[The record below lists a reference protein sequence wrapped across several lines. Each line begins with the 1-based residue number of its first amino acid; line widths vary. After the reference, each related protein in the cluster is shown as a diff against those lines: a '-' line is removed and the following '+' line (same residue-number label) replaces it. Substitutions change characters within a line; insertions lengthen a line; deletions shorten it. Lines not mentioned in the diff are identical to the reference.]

1 MAMDRYLNPKE
12 KEKYPEWLEKQ
23 EERRAELAEQR
34 KNREILSTAPPE
46 PENKEDEPEAQYEYH
61 LGDSVYIGASQYEI
75 LSFDENRVM
84 LYDFDM
90 PLFNKELSREEFD
103 RKVRENP
110 MNDHLKVSVLPAEEK
125 TVTGENK
132 AQNDTE
138 TVPDFSPKTGYDE
151 PEETTELMNY
161 SEEKTFIP
169 EYQELYLQNNDM
181 VGWIKVE
188 DTKINYPVMQS
199 KDNPNF
205 YLKHGF
211 DKAYTDYGCPYV
223 QENCDMELPSDNII
237 IYGHH
242 MNDGSMFAGLMKFKD
257 KSFWEKHKTVSFDTL
272 TDRQTYEV
280 IAVFKTV
287 VYTDSPD
294 SFKYYQF
301 VNADTAEDFT
311 AYVEKCKKLSLYE
324 TGITAEYGDKLL
336 TLSTCEYSRTNGR
349 LVVVAKLINE

>member
-1 MAMDRYLNPKE
+1 MTNGGDA
-12 KEKYPEWLEKQ
+12 
-23 EERRAELAEQR
+23 AEQVVR
-34 KNREILSTAPPE
+34 LSLEGFEVAAKLSGAAAKNIAVL
-46 PENKEDEPEAQYEYH
+46 
-61 LGDSVYIGASQYEI
+61 L
-75 LSFDENRVM
+75 
-84 LYDFDM
+84 
-90 PLFNKELSREEFD
+90 
-103 RKVRENP
+103 
-110 MNDHLKVSVLPAEEK
+110 VSVLKQEQK
-125 TVTGENK
+125 TKGKARLTNMIKSGKELKVFSIPNK
-132 AQNDTE
+132 DLKKFTE
-138 TVPDFSPKTGYDE
+138 QAKRYGV
-151 PEETTELMNY
+151 
-161 SEEKTFIP
+161 
-169 EYQELYLQNNDM
+169 LYCVLR
-181 VGWIKVE
+181 
-188 DTKINYPVMQS
+188 
-199 KDNPNF
+199 
-205 YLKHGF
+205 
-211 DKAYTDYGCPYV
+211 DKNT
-223 QENCDMELPSDNII
+223 NCDMELPSDNII

-257 KSFWEKHKTVSFDTL
+257 KSFWEKHKTVSFATL